1 MLALRKLWTV
11 LVGAWAAAF
20 AARAILNWILGLEDT
35 WVAAAILVAAA
46 LGGWA
51 SLGEARDLRPMEPEE
66 RRDRLCRAAA
76 SGTGPARAPAAARPP
91 RDRLPL

>member
-20 AARAILNWILGLEDT
+20 AARAVLNWILGLDDT
-35 WVAAAILVAAA
+35 WVAAAILVAAL
-46 LGGWA
+46 LGAWA
-51 SLGEARDLRPMEPEE
+51 SLGAARDLGR
-66 RRDRLCRAAA
+66 A